1 MTFWIVITVIALAIT
16 GLLVLA
22 LLRGRPGEEPPAAY
36 DLRVYR
42 DQLKE
47 IDRDLA
53 RGVIA
58 EEDADRVRAEV
69 SRRILAADAQLKEGG
84 DTGGQPKQGGLI
96 MAALIAVI
104 LIGGGLGLY
113 WKIGAPGYGDVPLEV
128 RIEGAKE
135 KHANRASQAE
145 HEATLPVQTPI
156 TPDGEYAELI
166 EKLRQ
171 TVADRPDDL
180 QGHQL
185 LARNEANLGNDK
197 AAYEA
202 QGHVL
207 RLKGDD
213 ATTGD
218 YMFHAEL
225 MISAAQG
232 YVSPEAEASLRRVM
246 QIQPNHP
253 VARYYWGLMLI
264 QNDRQDLAFR
274 LWEQLLREGPHDAPW
289 IGPIRANIERLAW
302 EAGIKFQ
309 MPEVPTGPALSG
321 PSAED
326 MQAASEMADEDRQ
339 AMIQGMVDSLNERL
353 ATEGGSAEE
362 WARLIGAYGVL
373 GESDKAAAIW
383 AEAQQ
388 VFGGNADALSVVRA
402 AAQGAGVAE

>member
-22 LLRGRPGEEPPAAY
+22 LLRGRAGEEPPAAY
-36 DLRVYR
+36 DLQVYR

-58 EEDADRVRAEV
+58 AEDADRVRAEV

-96 MAALIAVI
+96 MAAIIALIV
-104 LIGGGLGLY
+104 IGGGLGLY

-128 RIEGAKE
+128 RIEDAKA

-145 HEATLPVQTPI
+145 YEATLPAQTPI
-156 TPDGEYAELI
+156 TPDTEYAELI

-171 TVADRPDDL
+171 TVAERPDDL

-185 LARNEANLGNDK
+185 LARNEANLGNEK

-202 QGHVL
+202 QGEVL
-207 RLKGDD
+207 RIKGDE
-213 ATTGD
+213 ATVGD
-218 YMFHAEL
+218 YIFHAEL
-225 MISAAQG
+225 LISVAQG
-232 YVSPEAEASLRRVM
+232 YVSPEAEASLRSAM
-246 QIQPNHP
+246 EIQPNHP

-274 LWEQLLREGPHDAPW
+274 MWEQLLLEGPADAPW

-302 EAGIKFQ
+302 EAGVKFQ
-309 MPEVPTGPALSG
+309 MPQMVNSPDLSG
-321 PSAED
+321 PTAED
-326 MQAASEMADEDRQ
+326 MQAASEMEEGDRQ
-339 AMIQGMVDSLNERL
+339 AMIQGMVDSLNDRL
-353 ATEGGSAEE
+353 ATEGGSADE
-362 WARLIGAYGVL
+362 WARLISAYGVL
-373 GESDKAAAIW
+373 GQGERAAAIW

-388 VFGGNADALSVVRA
+388 VFASDADALSVVRS
-402 AAQGAGVAE
+402 AAQQAGLIQ